1 MGSLG
6 IGMACLLA
14 TRRMVIFGLQPRFSR
29 ADGKLYHD
37 THYSEAFGDDIGAW
51 AQLGILGKLDTCLAG
66 T

>member
-1 MGSLG
+1 
-6 IGMACLLA
+6 
-14 TRRMVIFGLQPRFSR
+14 MVIFGLQPRFSR